1 MPPSNLGPPPL
12 TLLQV
17 TADTLPAL
25 QELYEASGGYFRSHS
40 GAAARPEEAAITY
53 SDVLEAGD
61 RVLLG
66 IWWQRETLIGCLD
79 LRFDHPS
86 PGIVWFGALILRDEL
101 PAGRE
106 EMESW
111 AVRILEEYLRIG
123 SVAQEIRLSLLV
135 SDRTAVRF
143 WSELGYAPG
152 VGAIRHFI
160 GGKSQR
166 FITYRKPIYP
176 VAQVPPT

>member
-1 MPPSNLGPPPL
+1 MPPPL

-17 TADTLPAL
+17 TAETLPAL
-25 QELYEASGGYFRSHS
+25 QALYEASDGYFQSHS
-40 GAAARPEEAAITY
+40 GAAARPEEAAFTY
-53 SDVLEAGD
+53 NDVLEAGD

-66 IWWQRETLIGCLD
+66 IWWQRETLIGCFD

-106 EMESW
+106 ETESW

-123 SVAQEIRLSLLV
+123 AAAQEIRLSLLV
-135 SDRTAVRF
+135 SDRPAVRF
-143 WSELGYAPG
+143 WTELGFAPG
-152 VGAIRHFI
+152 GEATRHLI

-166 FITYRKPIYP
+166 FITYRKPIAGDA
-176 VAQVPPT
+176 VMPPT